1 MVDDMVSD
9 VVVVVVVVVVV
20 AGDFLVEVK
29 VGVVQVKGAKV
40 VVVAVLVGSF
50 VVRMVHTLS
59 QSLSHGMHGALKG
72 QGQRVKDR
80 GSG

>member
-1 MVDDMVSD
+1 MDIIVTV
-9 VVVVVVVVVVV
+9 
-20 AGDFLVEVK
+20 LRY
-29 VGVVQVKGAKV
+29 VVQVKGVKV

-72 QGQRVKDR
+72 QGQWVKNR
-80 GSG
+80 KKEMIEYEFL